1 MAINYNK
8 VGWDTTKYFN
18 PSNMNHM
25 DDGIKAACDKA
36 DANESAISSVSDRV
50 TNNEKAIEQANSNL
64 NAIGTIYEATG
75 LTGLHAPQTYGYF
88 GQLYLPK
95 GSYVVVGCAK
105 MSTKDGLCTI
115 SISANDVVQG
125 ETTLYGYREFDANR
139 ASTVNLIKLDTDKL
153 IYFGAWAESDFEIT
167 PLYFKAIKVR

>member
-36 DANESAISSVSDRV
+36 DTNESAISSVSDRV

-64 NAIGTIYEATG
+64 VKTATITGTTNTGGGIFTG
-75 LTGLHAPQTYGYF
+75 L
-88 GQLYLPK
+88 
-95 GSYVVVGCAK
+95 
-105 MSTKDGLCTI
+105 
-115 SISANDVVQG
+115 SANEYIILGAVCENDNDHRIIVTVLNHNWLIPRDY
-125 ETTLYGYREFDANR
+125 ETLNMFIDREF
-139 ASTVNLIKLDTDKL
+139 TITYCYIK
-153 IYFGAWAESDFEIT
+153 
-167 PLYFKAIKVR
+167 R